1 MKLNSTEKDDF
12 TLVRIEEKRIDAVNA
27 PELRQ
32 QINELA
38 NTGKT
43 RIILDISN
51 VTFMD
56 SSGLGVLVSILKM
69 LGGAGELII
78 AGANGIVA
86 DLFKLTRMD
95 RVFRMCGDAESAE
108 HLMATA

>member
-1 MKLNSTEKDDF
+1 MKLQTIEKDEF
-12 TLVRIEEKRIDAVNA
+12 TIIKVEEKRIDAVNA

-32 QINELA
+32 KINELSG
-38 NTGKT
+38 TGQT
-43 RIILDISN
+43 RVILDISN

-69 LGGAGELII
+69 LGGSGELII
-78 AGANGIVA
+78 AGANGIVS

-95 RVFRMCGDAESAE
+95 RIFRMCDDPESAE
-108 HLMATA
+108 QIMTVA

>member
-1 MKLNSTEKDDF
+1 MKLKIIEKDEI
-12 TLVRIEEKRIDAVNA
+12 TLVRVEEKRIDAVNA

-32 QINELA
+32 QISEMAGN
-38 NTGKT
+38 GKN
-43 RIILDISN
+43 RVILDISN

-69 LGGAGELII
+69 LGGSGDLII

-95 RVFRMCGDAESAE
+95 RVFRMCSDADSAE
-108 HLMATA
+108 HIMAAA

>member
-1 MKLNSTEKDDF
+1 MKLQTIEKDEF
-12 TLVRIEEKRIDAVNA
+12 TVIKVEEKRIDAVNA

-32 QINELA
+32 QINELSS
-38 NTGKT
+38 TGKT
-43 RIILDISN
+43 RVILDISN

-69 LGGAGELII
+69 LGGSGELII
-78 AGANGIVA
+78 AGANGIVS

-95 RVFRMCGDAESAE
+95 RIFRMCDDPESAE
-108 HLMATA
+108 HIMTVA